1 MYDLKAKRTHMKQIK
16 EPQLL
21 NLQSKTNSV
30 TNKFRFIMKK
40 VLSFLLLAF
49 IAISA
54 AQVRA
59 EDFQLYVGK
68 IKFRFVVRNSNEVY
82 ITGFAISDAS
92 SYQWANIPEKI
103 TGPNGNKYKVTRIC
117 DDAKISGGFTNID
130 IPKTVEYIGAN
141 AFKDCPNLKTVWIN
155 GSPEVNKNAFIRCT
169 VLEKVGIV
177 GRREL
182 GDTFPIANGRK
193 ARIYRQQ
200 GS

>member
-59 EDFQLYVGK
+59 QDFELNVGE
-68 IKFRFVVRNSNEVY
+68 IKFIFLVRNSNEVY
-82 ITGFAISDAS
+82 ITGFSKSYAS
-92 SYQWANIPEKI
+92 LNTRADIPEKI

-117 DDAKISGGFTNID
+117 DDANIYGEFTFID

-141 AFKDCPNLKTVWIN
+141 AFGGCPNLKTVWIN
-155 GSPEVNKNAFIRCT
+155 GSPQVNKNAFIRCT
-169 VLEKVGIV
+169 ALEKVGIV